1 MAQFQE
7 VSVADYIT
15 FARHTIVT
23 FHHVESLLVTYQ
35 HDFRIILFN
44 QRNGSRMVRFHVIDD
59 QIIDLAVTDHAA
71 NLLQILFKES
81 HIYRVHQRYHVIICN
96 QIRIV

>member
-1 MAQFQE
+1 
-7 VSVADYIT
+7 
-15 FARHTIVT
+15 
-23 FHHVESLLVTYQ
+23 
-35 HDFRIILFN
+35 
-44 QRNGSRMVRFHVIDD
+44 MVRFHVIDD

-81 HIYRVHQRYHVIICN
+81 HIYRVYQRYHVIICN